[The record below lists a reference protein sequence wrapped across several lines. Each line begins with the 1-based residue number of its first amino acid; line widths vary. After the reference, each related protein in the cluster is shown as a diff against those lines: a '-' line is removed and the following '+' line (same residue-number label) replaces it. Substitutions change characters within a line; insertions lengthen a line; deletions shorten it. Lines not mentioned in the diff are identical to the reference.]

1 MTQPASIA
9 ADGNLLVKWVPAI
22 ANTAA
27 PLATEINAGGSVDLS
42 CYLTGSGFA
51 PSTDEAVVPDP
62 RLCSRQTFEAPGRLT
77 EMLQIG
83 YVFNPASPADNV
95 AYLTLIYLTLGFV
108 VARWGIAYESAV
120 VGGSVQKVDV
130 YPAKCGIQQKQPPE
144 ENSVLRVSQKIFV
157 RGAVKRDVAVL

>member
-9 ADGNLLVKWVPAI
+9 ADGNLLVKWVPSI

-42 CYLTGSGFA
+42 CYLTGSVFV
-51 PSTDEAVVPDP
+51 PSTDEAVIPDP

-77 EMLQIG
+77 EMMQFG

-108 VARWGIAYESAV
+108 VARWGLPFETAV
-120 VGGSVQKVDV
+120 VGGSLQKVDV
-130 YPAKCGIQQKQPPE
+130 YPARCGVQQKQPPE

-157 RGAVKRDVAVL
+157 RAAVKRDVAVL